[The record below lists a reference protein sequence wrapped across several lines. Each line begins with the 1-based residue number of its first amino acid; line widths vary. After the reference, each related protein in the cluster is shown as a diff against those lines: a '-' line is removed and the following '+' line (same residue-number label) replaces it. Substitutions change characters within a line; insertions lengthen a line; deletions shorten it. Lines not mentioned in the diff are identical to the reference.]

1 MMTRPVVGIIGNFY
15 FLDDNY
21 PVHSTGTMN
30 TEAISQV
37 ANAIP
42 LIIPSD
48 PRHFSSEE
56 LMESCDG
63 FLFTGGKPNV
73 HPEEY
78 GEEPTPAHGHFDRN
92 RDRVTLP
99 LIRACEKRGQPI
111 LGVCRG
117 FQEFNVAFGGTLH
130 PEIRDLP
137 GIMNHRMPP
146 QGTLDEKFALRHTV
160 DFVEGSVFE
169 KIMNAKNVRVN
180 SLHGQGI
187 KVAGPRVVIEGYAPD
202 GTPEALSVKASTGF
216 TLAVQ
221 WHPEYNATNDP
232 VSVGLFKAFGKAL
245 LEWQKFKQ
253 NSPKR
258 MVA

>member
-1 MMTRPVVGIIGNFY
+1 MTRPVVGITGNFY
-15 FLDDNY
+15 YLDNDY

-30 TEAISQV
+30 TMAISQV
-37 ANAIP
+37 ADAVP
-42 LIIPSD
+42 LIIPAD
-48 PRHFSSEE
+48 PAHFSVDE
-56 LMESCDG
+56 LMETCDG

-78 GEEPTPAHGHFDRN
+78 GEKPTPAHGKFDRN
-92 RDRVTLP
+92 RDRVCLP

-146 QGTLDEKFALRHTV
+146 DGTLDEKFALRHSV
-160 DFVEGSVFE
+160 DFVEGSIFK
-169 KIMNAKNVRVN
+169 KILNSESVRVN

-187 KVAGPRVVIEGYAPD
+187 KTKGPRVIIEGHAPD
-202 GTPEALSVKASTGF
+202 GTSEALSIMDSIGF
-216 TLAVQ
+216 ALAVQ
-221 WHPEYNATNDP
+221 WHPEYNAINDP
-232 VSVGLFKAFGKAL
+232 VSIGLFKAFGGAL
-245 LEWQKFKQ
+245 LEWQKMKH
-253 NSPKR
+253 NLPKR